1 MKTEYTILLCE
12 DDESL
17 LRLYTYKLE
26 YEGFKVVE
34 VHSGD
39 LVVAQMKVI
48 MPNLVIL
55 DIMMPNKTGF
65 EVLQELNNDPDITIK
80 NIPIIVSSNLGNQSD
95 IDMAKSLGAIDYLV
109 KSRSTP
115 HQLIE
120 KVRQYLPV
128 GE

>member
-1 MKTEYTILLCE
+1 
-12 DDESL
+12 
-17 LRLYTYKLE
+17 
-26 YEGFKVVE
+26 
-34 VHSGD
+34 
-39 LVVAQMKVI
+39 MKVI

-115 HQLIE
+115 HDLIE

>member
-115 HQLIE
+115 HDLIE